1 MKVKK
6 VKIGI
11 RSVEETLGDA
21 KAAMKSIEQ
30 GKKVQRTTGVYFT
43 SLEAFRRALTP
54 KRLELL
60 HVIKDKAPGSL
71 RELAELS
78 KRDVKNVSDD
88 VKYLEQVGLIERR
101 GAGRATKPTVDYDA
115 IELEIAI

>member
-1 MKVKK
+1 MRIKK

-11 RSVEETLGDA
+11 RSVEEVLGDA
-21 KAAMKSIEQ
+21 KAAMKSIGQ
-30 GKKVQRTTGVYFT
+30 GKKVQKTTGVYFT
-43 SLEAFRRALTP
+43 SLEAFRKALTP

-101 GAGRATKPTVDYDA
+101 GAGRATKPSVGYDA
-115 IELEIAI
+115 IALEIAI

>member
-1 MKVKK
+1 MRVKK

-30 GKKVQRTTGVYFT
+30 GKKVQKTTGVYFT
-43 SLEAFRRALTP
+43 SLEAFRKALTP

-101 GAGRATKPTVDYDA
+101 GAGRATKPTIDYDTIA
-115 IELEIAI
+115 LEIAI